1 MWRRSSLKIIWETTK
16 RTSSSFRRSTVFANA
31 ASSFPRAR
39 SRAGKHSSSRRR
51 RVRRTWPSTVTTS
64 MVRAAVKKT
73 NFLAT
78 AVASK
83 VASKVGI
90 RVAVW
95 ARSRNLWGATYHSRY
110 SEDRDEAT
118 IESLAPKRLISV
130 GKSYIHKGP
139 KSIKNAST
147 LSNRVQMLA
156 VQ

>member
-39 SRAGKHSSSRRR
+39 SRAGKRSSRRR

-83 VASKVGI
+83 VASKVGT

-95 ARSRNLWGATYHSRY
+95 TRRSNLWGATYHSRY